1 MHREKLIGQLFTL
14 GFTGLQVVQDLRELV
29 DYIQPGGF
37 VLFKRNVSEPA
48 AIRSLTDALQL
59 LPKEFPSFIS
69 VDQEGGTVARLR
81 TPFTEFPGNRA
92 LLHAYL
98 AEKLSTAAA
107 EEQARIFA
115 HELQM
120 VGINWDYAPVLDVD
134 SNPKNP
140 VIGKRSFSSDV
151 AEVCT
156 LGVAFAKSLEANGV
170 LSCGKHVPG
179 HGNTSLDSHVDLP
192 VEDTPLATLRE
203 REFKPFKAYAEARLA
218 ALMTAHVV
226 YKTLDPNFP
235 ATLSEIVLQ
244 QIVRSEI
251 KFQGMLVTDDME
263 MKAIDERY
271 GIEDSTVKAV
281 VAGNDI
287 VLICHTPDKQRRA
300 YAALVAEDKKS
311 RIVSRR
317 IDDALGRIMK
327 AKKRIV
333 SPPPFTMS
341 SIGADESR
349 RLADK
354 LKHYTTLA
362 DNKLSRDPTE
372 YTT

>member
-1 MHREKLIGQLFTL
+1 MHREKLIGQLFTI
-14 GFTGLQVVQDLRELV
+14 GFTGLQVDQDLRELV

-48 AIRSLTDALQL
+48 AIRSLTDALQA

-81 TPFTEFPGNRA
+81 KPFTEFPGNRA
-92 LLHAYL
+92 LLATYL
-98 AEKLSTAAA
+98 AEKRSTAGA

-151 AEVCT
+151 DEVCT
-156 LGVAFAKSLEANGV
+156 LGVAFAKALEANNV

-192 VEDTPLATLRE
+192 VEETSLAILRK
-203 REFKPFKAYAEARLA
+203 REFKPFQAYGEAGLA

-226 YKTLDPNFP
+226 YKALDPLFP

-244 QIVRSEI
+244 QIVRGEI
-251 KFQGMLVTDDME
+251 GFQGMLVTDDME

-271 GIEDSTVKAV
+271 GPEDSTIKAV

-287 VLICHTPDKQRRA
+287 VLICHSPEKQRRA

-311 RIVSRR
+311 RVVSRR
-317 IDDALGRIMK
+317 VDDALGRITK
-327 AKKRIV
+327 AKKRLV
-333 SPPPFTMS
+333 APPTFSMS

-354 LKHYTTLA
+354 LVHYGSQA
-362 DNKLSRDPTE
+362 DAKDPTE
-372 YTT
+372 YKA